1 MLMLPHCVLPCIKVL
16 FILCVYT
23 IWYFTEL
30 PDLVPIL
37 SNFEDSL
44 RHHPSHD
51 FTKLKYLQCALEENC
66 LASDAVGLPENVV
79 RTLLRFDSLTMNYG
93 LSDFAPVLDRSQWI
107 WHSCHYHYHSFEVF
121 AEYDLL
127 SLNGTKVAEGH
138 KASFCLEDSQCDVRG
153 ARRYRCGGTKQGISK
168 NCGDL
173 YGRYLDCQW
182 IDITGVPEGIYSIQI
197 KVNPTQLVPESDY
210 SNNAIQCTVAMSKER
225 LQVIHCSQS
234 GELWF
239 TKIQCIC
246 TLFTCTPTIYPYPN
260 FIKIYL

>member
-1 MLMLPHCVLPCIKVL
+1 MCSI
-16 FILCVYT
+16 T
-23 IWYFTEL
+23 GL

-37 SNFEDSL
+37 SNFENSL
-44 RHHPSHD
+44 RHHPEHD
-51 FTKLKYLQCALEENC
+51 LISLRYLRCALEENC
-66 LASDAVGLPENVV
+66 LASDAVGLPNSAV

-93 LSDFAPVLDRSQWI
+93 LSDFAPVLDRSQWT
-107 WHSCHYHYHSFEVF
+107 WHSCHRHYHSFEVF

-153 ARRYRCGGTKQGISK
+153 ARQYRCGRRSKQGISK

-182 IDITGVPEGIYSIQI
+182 IDTTGVPEGIYSIQL

-210 SNNAIQCTVAMSKER
+210 SNNAIQCTVSMDKER
-225 LQVIHCSQS
+225 IHVISCSQS
-234 GELWF
+234 GEL
-239 TKIQCIC
+239 
-246 TLFTCTPTIYPYPN
+246 
-260 FIKIYL
+260 